1 MSVLGIFQ
9 HIWVPQFP
17 AMHPRLHLVLRLKGK
32 RTEVGEHQ
40 VQIKLMDD
48 ADTELLGGSGTVNFA
63 EPPAGVTEIE
73 AAAVLVLLL
82 AAALALGFDLGGY
95 PLFDPDEGRNA
106 EVAREMAETN
116 DYVLPHL
123 DGLPYVDK
131 PIVYFAAAAVAI
143 EALGPTE
150 TAARLPAYL
159 FTLATLIVVAWFGSR
174 RWGPD
179 AGWLAALALA
189 TMPLVLAY
197 ARTTIMDSALAF
209 CTTLAILAL
218 WDNRPVLAWAAIG
231 LGSITKGPVAI
242 LVPLITLISYSLI
255 IRRSVRRLFALA
267 GIALF
272 ALIALPWF
280 LAMSHRVPEFP
291 HYVFVRETFER
302 VTTKGFHRTAP
313 FWYYLPIIPVA
324 AFPWIVPALGRVRNW
339 RWAWLVRRV
348 NVQAQE
354 AVFLT
359 CWVLGPLLF
368 FTLNQSKLP
377 QYMLPLMPPFA
388 LAAAR
393 ILTRDATELG
403 GGIAVARKAY
413 ATIAATFG
421 VALALLTVW
430 LPVPLS
436 LTPAERAAI
445 PPTALALGIAL
456 LVSATMVWY
465 AGRAPAH
472 PRPAL
477 AVMGYALTVIV
488 MPIVSGR
495 LLGAVSED
503 RSAATLARVI
513 QNVRPRAGSAQEVE
527 VVGVSAFPTSL
538 PFYLRRPIAVATAS
552 AQELTSNF
560 IVDYQDRF
568 RADSTSPLK
577 PADYWRERARTCR
590 TPTVFVV
597 RANDARR
604 RAELDPVLPLLAVE
618 GQYAA
623 YGPCAASS
631 AR

>member
-1 MSVLGIFQ
+1 MPLGAY
-9 HIWVPQFP
+9 V
-17 AMHPRLHLVLRLKGK
+17 RL
-32 RTEVGEHQ
+32 
-40 VQIKLMDD
+40 
-48 ADTELLGGSGTVNFA
+48 
-63 EPPAGVTEIE
+63 P
-73 AAAVLVLLL
+73 VLLL

-106 EVAREMAETN
+106 EVAREIAATN

-123 DGLPYVDK
+123 DGLPYLDK
-131 PIVYFAAAAVAI
+131 PIVYFAAAAASMEI
-143 EALGPTE
+143 LGPTE

-159 FTLATLIVVAWFGSR
+159 FTLATLVVVVVFVRR
-174 RWGPD
+174 RWGSHT
-179 AGWLAALALA
+179 AWLAGLALA

-197 ARTTIMDSALAF
+197 ARATIMDSALSF
-209 CTTLAILAL
+209 CTTLAILAF
-218 WDNRPVLAWAAIG
+218 WDERPVLAWAAIG

-242 LVPLITLISYSLI
+242 LIPLATLIPYALVTG
-255 IRRSVRRLFALA
+255 RPLRRLFPLA
-267 GIALF
+267 GFGVF
-272 ALIALPWF
+272 AIVALPWF
-280 LAMSHRVPEFP
+280 LAVSHRIPEFP

-302 VTTKGFHRTAP
+302 VTTTRFHRTAP
-313 FWYYLPIIPVA
+313 FWYYLPIVPVA
-324 AFPWIVPALGRVRNW
+324 AFPWIVPALARCKNW
-339 RWAWLVRRV
+339 RWAWLARRV
-348 NVQAQE
+348 NPYAQE
-354 AVFLT
+354 SIFLT

-393 ILTRDATELG
+393 LLTRDASELG
-403 GGIAVARKAY
+403 GGMGVARKAY
-413 ATIAATFG
+413 SAIAAALG

-430 LPVPLS
+430 LPVPIS

-445 PPTALALGIAL
+445 PATALALGIAL
-456 LVSATMVWY
+456 IVSALMVWW
-465 AGRAPAH
+465 AGRGGPAR

-477 AVMGYALTVIV
+477 AVMGYALTVIA

-495 LLGAVSED
+495 LLAAVGED

-513 QNVRPRAGSAQEVE
+513 QNVMPREEVE
-527 VVGVSAFPTSL
+527 VVGVAAFPTSL
-538 PFYLRRPIAVATAS
+538 PFYLRRPIAVATAT

-560 IVDYQDRF
+560 IVDYQERF
-568 RADSTSPLK
+568 RADTASPLK

-590 TPTVFVV
+590 TPTVFVA
-597 RANDARR
+597 RANDARL
-604 RAELDPVLPLLAVE
+604 RAELDRVLPLLAVE

>member
-1 MSVLGIFQ
+1 LPLGAY
-9 HIWVPQFP
+9 V
-17 AMHPRLHLVLRLKGK
+17 RL
-32 RTEVGEHQ
+32 
-40 VQIKLMDD
+40 
-48 ADTELLGGSGTVNFA
+48 
-63 EPPAGVTEIE
+63 P
-73 AAAVLVLLL
+73 VLLL

-106 EVAREMAETN
+106 EVAREIAATN

-123 DGLPYVDK
+123 DGLPYLDK
-131 PIVYFAAAAVAI
+131 PIVYFAAAAASM
-143 EALGPTE
+143 ELLGPTE
-150 TAARLPAYL
+150 AAARLPAYL
-159 FTLATLIVVAWFGSR
+159 FTLATLALVVVFVRR
-174 RWGPD
+174 RWGAD
-179 AGWLAALALA
+179 AAWLAALALA
-189 TMPLVLAY
+189 TMPLVMAY
-197 ARTTIMDSALAF
+197 ARATIMDSTLSF
-209 CTTLAILAL
+209 CTTLAILAF
-218 WDNRPVLAWAAIG
+218 WDERPVLAWAAIG

-242 LVPLITLISYSLI
+242 LIPLATLIPYALLTG
-255 IRRSVRRLFALA
+255 RPVRRLFPLA
-267 GIALF
+267 GLGVF
-272 ALIALPWF
+272 AVVALPWF
-280 LAMSHRVPEFP
+280 LAVSHRIPEFP

-302 VTTKGFHRTAP
+302 VTTTRFHRTAP
-313 FWYYLPIIPVA
+313 FWYYFPIVPVA
-324 AFPWIVPALGRVRNW
+324 AFPWIVPALARCKNW
-339 RWAWLVRRV
+339 RWAWLARRV
-348 NVQAQE
+348 NPFAQE
-354 AVFLT
+354 SIFLT

-403 GGIAVARKAY
+403 GGIGVARKAY
-413 ATIAATFG
+413 AAIAATFG

-430 LPVPLS
+430 LHAPIS

-456 LVSATMVWY
+456 LVSAAMVWY

-477 AVMGYALTVIV
+477 AVMGYALTVIA

-495 LLGAVSED
+495 LLGAVGED

-513 QNVRPRAGSAQEVE
+513 QNVRPRVEGAQDVE

-538 PFYLRRPIAVATAS
+538 PFYLRRPIAVATAT

-560 IVDYQDRF
+560 IVDYQERF
-568 RADSTSPLK
+568 RADSASPLK

-590 TPTVFVV
+590 TPTVFVA
-597 RANDARR
+597 RANDARL

>member
-1 MSVLGIFQ
+1 M
-9 HIWVPQFP
+9 
-17 AMHPRLHLVLRLKGK
+17 
-32 RTEVGEHQ
+32 
-40 VQIKLMDD
+40 
-48 ADTELLGGSGTVNFA
+48 
-63 EPPAGVTEIE
+63 
-73 AAAVLVLLL
+73 
-82 AAALALGFDLGGY
+82 
-95 PLFDPDEGRNA
+95 
-106 EVAREMAETN
+106 
-116 DYVLPHL
+116 
-123 DGLPYVDK
+123 
-131 PIVYFAAAAVAI
+131 
-143 EALGPTE
+143 
-150 TAARLPAYL
+150 
-159 FTLATLIVVAWFGSR
+159 
-174 RWGPD
+174 
-179 AGWLAALALA
+179 
-189 TMPLVLAY
+189 
-197 ARTTIMDSALAF
+197 TT
-209 CTTLAILAL
+209 T
-218 WDNRPVLAWAAIG
+218 R
-231 LGSITKGPVAI
+231 
-242 LVPLITLISYSLI
+242 
-255 IRRSVRRLFALA
+255 
-267 GIALF
+267 
-272 ALIALPWF
+272 
-280 LAMSHRVPEFP
+280 
-291 HYVFVRETFER
+291 
-302 VTTKGFHRTAP
+302 FHRTAP
-313 FWYYLPIIPVA
+313 FWYYFPIVPVA
-324 AFPWIVPALGRVRNW
+324 AFPWIVPALARCTNW
-339 RWAWLVRRV
+339 RWAWLARRV
-348 NVQAQE
+348 NPHAQE
-354 AVFLT
+354 SIFLT

-495 LLGAVSED
+495 LLGAVGED